1 MDKHGYINFIGTKFI
16 LLIKICNYGASS
28 VLNVP
33 VYLYNGI
40 PLTKISTPGKVSFS
54 CTLTNSKGNDTYLT
68 ISDEPF
74 DNANRYDSKTY
85 TVGGTTYDH
94 ILYNQKIAAGKTNDI
109 SFDVNYIADKS
120 NPTVLYYRLS
130 QETFAD
136 STVSMSITMDTGITL
151 VSGGE

>member
-1 MDKHGYINFIGTKFI
+1 MIVK
-16 LLIKICNYGASS
+16 LIQS
-28 VLNVP
+28 VVQ
-33 VYLYNGI
+33 
-40 PLTKISTPGKVSFS
+40 LT
-54 CTLTNSKGNDTYLT
+54 T
-68 ISDEPF
+68 I
-74 DNANRYDSKTY
+74 Y
-85 TVGGTTYDH
+85 
-94 ILYNQKIAAGKTNDI
+94 YNQKIAAGKTNDI